1 MSQQPTPTVPGGR
14 GLLSG
19 RVAVV
24 TGAASGIGAAVVDRF
39 TAEGAA
45 VIAVDRVPDVTGS
58 GAASVR
64 RLVGDVSQAATW
76 EAVADLARAE
86 FGRLDVLFSNAAA
99 MVTAPAHELDEADWD
114 RQLAVNLKAAYLGVR
129 SCLGLLRASGHGSVV
144 LTSSVHATHGLPGH
158 PAYAASKGG
167 LLALARQLAVE
178 YGPDVRVNAVVPGP
192 ILTPVWDGID
202 QAARDR
208 SVAATAAH
216 RFGRPD
222 EVAAAVAFLASDES
236 SYITGTTIT
245 VDGGW
250 SAKKDSA

>member
-1 MSQQPTPTVPGGR
+1 MNPPPSTTGR
-14 GLLSG
+14 GWLTD
-19 RVAVV
+19 RVTVV

-39 TAEGAA
+39 LAEGAE
-45 VIAVDRVPDVTGS
+45 VIAVDHDFDAKRS
-58 GAASVR
+58 SSASFRTVA
-64 RLVGDVSQAATW
+64 GDVSESATW
-76 EAVADLARAE
+76 DTVAAAAQAE

-99 MVTAPAHELDEADWD
+99 MVAAPAHELDEADWD
-114 RQLAVNLKAAYLGVR
+114 RQLAVNLKAAYLGLR
-129 SCLGLLRASGHGSVV
+129 SCLGLLRASGKGSVV

-167 LLALARQLAVE
+167 LLALTRQLAVE
-178 YGPDVRVNAVVPGP
+178 YGPAVRVNAVVPGP
-192 ILTPVWDGID
+192 ILTQLWDGVD
-202 QAARDR
+202 EAARDR
-208 SVAATAAH
+208 SIAGTAAF

-236 SYITGTTIT
+236 SYITGSTIT

>member
-1 MSQQPTPTVPGGR
+1 MNQQPMPTVNAVR
-14 GLLSG
+14 GLLAG

-39 TAEGAA
+39 IAEGAA
-45 VIAVDRVPDVTGS
+45 VIAVDRVPNATHLGT
-58 GAASVR
+58 APVR
-64 RLVGDVSQAATW
+64 ALVGDVSQAATW
-76 EAVADLARAE
+76 EAVAGLARAE

-114 RQLAVNLKAAYLGVR
+114 RQLAINLKAAYLGLR
-129 SCLGLLRASGHGSVV
+129 SCIGLLRASGNGSVV
-144 LTSSVHATHGLPGH
+144 VTSSVHATHGLPGH

-167 LLALARQLAVE
+167 LLALTRQLAVE
-178 YGPDVRVNAVVPGP
+178 YGPEVRVNAVVPGP
-192 ILTPVWDGID
+192 ILTPLWHGID
-202 QAARDR
+202 QGARDR
-208 SVAATAAH
+208 SIAGTAAQ
-216 RFGRPD
+216 RFGRPH